1 MPFFGLAGGFW
12 TRPGFHAGWLLAV
25 SLLVLVVTNVGVQVL
40 LNRWNA
46 TFFNAL
52 EQRRAADLIAG
63 IWLLLALALAAA
75 VVAALTIWARMRLQ
89 VGWRGWLTGALIAR
103 WLGERRFLSLPQTAP
118 HVDSPEFRIAEDV
131 RMAIDPMVE
140 LAVGL
145 VNALLSAAAFVAILW
160 VVGGAI
166 TLPVG
171 GGITIP
177 GFMVWVA
184 VAYALATS
192 GTIALLGRPL
202 IRDIERKNAAE
213 AALRADMVTARENA
227 ATIAKEQAEPA
238 HARRLDGRL
247 GKVVGAWQTIAARL
261 GQLTVLINL
270 NVTLMPLVPLM
281 ACAPLYLSDRMSLG
295 SLMQIA
301 AAFVQAQFAFNWFF
315 DNFIRIADWA
325 ASAGRV
331 VGLEQAF
338 AHLDGK
344 GARDGSQ
351 MPSADA
357 HALPLP
363 VAAGVP
369 RTMPRPLSGPTN

>member
-1 MPFFGLAGGFW
+1 
-12 TRPGFHAGWLLAV
+12 
-25 SLLVLVVTNVGVQVL
+25 
-40 LNRWNA
+40 
-46 TFFNAL
+46 
-52 EQRRAADLIAG
+52 
-63 IWLLLALALAAA
+63 
-75 VVAALTIWARMRLQ
+75 
-89 VGWRGWLTGALIAR
+89 
-103 WLGERRFLSLPQTAP
+103 
-118 HVDSPEFRIAEDV
+118 
-131 RMAIDPMVE
+131 MAIDPMVE

-166 TLPVG
+166 TLPVA

-213 AALRADMVTARENA
+213 AALRADMVNTRESA
-227 ATIAKEQAEPA
+227 ATIVRERGGEG
-238 HARRLDGRL
+238 RRSRLDGLL

-270 NVTLMPLVPLM
+270 NVTLMPLVPLI
-281 ACAPLYLSDRMSLG
+281 ACAPLYLADRMSLG
-295 SLMQIA
+295 TVMQLA

-338 AHLDGK
+338 CAIDGE
-344 GARDGSQ
+344 D
-351 MPSADA
+351 DA
-357 HALPLP
+357 TVPDAGTPLPLP
-363 VAAGVP
+363 VAVAGLRV
-369 RTMPRPLSGPTN
+369 TPRPLAGPAD

>member
-12 TRPGFHAGWLLAV
+12 TRPGLHGGWLLALALV
-25 SLLVLVVTNVGVQVL
+25 VLVVANVGVQVL

-52 EQRRAADLIAG
+52 EQRRAAELVAG
-63 IWLLLALALAAA
+63 IWLLAGLALAAA

-89 VGWRGWLTGALIAR
+89 VAWRGWLTGALIAR
-103 WLGERRFLSLPQTAP
+103 WLGERRFMTLPQVAP
-118 HVDSPEFRIAEDV
+118 AIDSPEFRIAEDV

-145 VNALLSAAAFVAILW
+145 VNAVLSAAAFVAILW
-160 VVGGAI
+160 VAGGAI
-166 TLPVG
+166 TLPLG
-171 GGITIP
+171 GGVTVP

-213 AALRADMVTARENA
+213 AALRADMVNAREKA
-227 ATIAKEQAEPA
+227 AAIVRERAEPE
-238 HARRLDGRL
+238 HGRRLDGRL
-247 GKVVGAWQTIAARL
+247 GKVVGAWQTIAGRI

-270 NVTLMPLVPLM
+270 NVTLMPLVPLI

-295 SLMQIA
+295 SVMQIA

-338 AHLDGK
+338 AALDGEAEEA
-344 GARDGSQ
+344 GAVLPAQ
-351 MPSADA
+351 A
-357 HALPLP
+357 PLP
-363 VAAGVP
+363 VPIAVGAP
-369 RTMPRPLSGPTN
+369 RTMPHPPSGPAD